1 MVVWS
6 GVTQLELL
14 KHVFPSRTWEQGVL
28 FCFLV
33 SRSQTLFG
41 NACLEALL
49 HGRLVWSDTAG
60 AVKACAPK

>member
-1 MVVWS
+1 MCFQV
-6 GVTQLELL
+6 ELGN
-14 KHVFPSRTWEQGVL
+14 KVCV

-60 AVKACAPK
+60 AVSACIPK